1 MVRDREAERVREL
14 ERQREREQKWAS
26 GHDEGSVGGG
36 SFMRRGGL
44 RRGQGRLFFFNF
56 ATNDLGTTGGWRI
69 YRADPDLACLLLI
82 PNVLAV

>member
-26 GHDEGSVGGG
+26 DHDDGSVGEG
-36 SFMRRGGL
+36 SLRGGL

-56 ATNDLGTTGGWRI
+56 ATNDLGTTGGWHI
-69 YRADPDLACLLLI
+69 YRADPDVACLLLI